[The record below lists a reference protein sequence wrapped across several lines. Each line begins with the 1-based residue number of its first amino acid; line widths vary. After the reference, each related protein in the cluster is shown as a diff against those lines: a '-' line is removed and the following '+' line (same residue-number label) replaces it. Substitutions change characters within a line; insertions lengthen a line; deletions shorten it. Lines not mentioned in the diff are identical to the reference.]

1 MNIDKVTPQNDVLF
15 KIIFADVKHK
25 NVLMHFLNSAVESD
39 DKITDVKIL
48 NSEIIPEHV
57 SEKSSRLDVLAKT
70 NSGNLIDIEIQVN
83 RDHNMIGRT
92 LFYWAKLFIGQL
104 EIGQRYSQLRRT
116 ITINILNF
124 ELFREDTRFWRKCFI
139 VDRDTNKK
147 ITDLLE
153 IQFVELNKMR
163 KFDKK
168 SPITFW
174 IEFFKDPYSDTCK
187 ELYKLVPELNE
198 AKNMMEKAKAD
209 PKKRQL
215 IEERENAARDYASAI
230 ADAKI
235 EGIEKGKAEER
246 AKADKE
252 LAEERA
258 KAYAGKIDTAK
269 NLIKIGLSIEQIS
282 QATGL
287 SIDEIS
293 HLAQ

>member
-15 KIIFADVKHK
+15 KIIFADTKHK

-124 ELFREDTRFWRKCFI
+124 ELFREDTRFWRKCYI
-139 VDRDTNKK
+139 VDKDTNKK

-235 EGIEKGKAEER
+235 EGIEKGEKIGIEKGER
-246 AKADKE
+246 NAKIE
-252 LAEERA
+252 
-258 KAYAGKIDTAK
+258 TAK
-269 NLIKIGLSIEQIS
+269 NLLKIGLSVEQIA
-282 QATGL
+282 QATCL

-293 HLAQ
+293 RLT